1 MRDIVWCGDSEALFI
16 NQTGEIHYISGTDV
30 LPVPLEGEEEK
41 NAIAMLATEAE
52 REHGRNILIEHNL
65 RLVVYIARKF
75 DNTGAGMEDLISI
88 GTIGLIKAINSYNPD
103 KILSWPLMRQDVL
116 KMRF

>member
-1 MRDIVWCGDSEALFI
+1 MRTI
-16 NQTGEIHYISGTDV
+16 NYAGYRMVRGFRSIIYKSNGEIHYISGTDV

-88 GTIGLIKAINSYNPD
+88 GTIVHDQNFYFFSADQQRIDTFLHIC
-103 KILSWPLMRQDVL
+103 
-116 KMRF
+116 F